1 LNSKSYLTTEPLLE
15 GKRICVMPAANQQLS
30 KYDVIA
36 RLLHLMDNIT
46 EDQQFLLLKQLFTGK
61 VIRTDSN
68 EELA

>member
-1 LNSKSYLTTEPLLE
+1 
-15 GKRICVMPAANQQLS
+15 MPAANQQLS